1 MVLPILLSERFK
13 NKKKKFIALL
23 DKIGIET
30 RPIISGNF
38 ANQPAAK
45 LYKLCKK
52 SEKFEK
58 SQTVQDLGFLIGLH
72 TKKIS
77 KSKCSMIYEIQR
89 FSKIHIPKMDSCPL
103 LFSHLTRPP
112 GRPPTRHGSKLK
124 Q

>member
-1 MVLPILLSERFK
+1 MKCRKKRFI
-13 NKKKKFIALL
+13 NYL

-52 SEKFEK
+52 NEKFDN
-58 SQTVQDLGFLIGLH
+58 SQKVQELGFLIGLH

-77 KSKCSMIYEIQR
+77 KNSLKLIHDAFFMIDQI
-89 FSKIHIPKMDSCPL
+89 
-103 LFSHLTRPP
+103 
-112 GRPPTRHGSKLK
+112 
-124 Q
+124 